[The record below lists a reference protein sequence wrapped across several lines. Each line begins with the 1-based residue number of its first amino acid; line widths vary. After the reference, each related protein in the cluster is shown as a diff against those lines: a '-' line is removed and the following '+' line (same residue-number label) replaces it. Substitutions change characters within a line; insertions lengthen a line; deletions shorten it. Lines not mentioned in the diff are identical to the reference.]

1 MLNEER
7 RLLEKAI
14 LHATMAHEGQADKG
28 GLPYILHPLAVMLSL
43 PATDVDAR
51 IVAVLHDV
59 VEDTS
64 TTLANLAQWLPT
76 YLVDAVDAMS
86 KRQGETNRTYWAR
99 CKANPIAARVKVAD
113 MAHNSSPGRLACLS
127 YAEQEYLT
135 KKYEEALAF
144 FME

>member
-14 LHATMAHEGQADKG
+14 LHAAMAHEGQVDKG

-64 TTLANLAQWLPT
+64 VTLENLAQWLPS
-76 YLVDAVDAMS
+76 YLVQAVDAMS
-86 KRQGETNRTYWAR
+86 KRQGESNRAYWAR

-113 MAHNSSPGRLACLS
+113 MAHNSSPARLACLP
-127 YAEQEYLT
+127 YAEQQYLSE
-135 KKYEEALAF
+135 KYKEALAF
-144 FME
+144 FVE